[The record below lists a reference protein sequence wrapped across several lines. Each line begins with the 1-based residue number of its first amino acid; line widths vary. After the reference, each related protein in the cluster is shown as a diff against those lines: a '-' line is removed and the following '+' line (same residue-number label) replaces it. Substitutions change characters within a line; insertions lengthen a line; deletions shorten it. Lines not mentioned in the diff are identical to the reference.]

1 MESQTEETKD
11 SKQKHPGWKKMI
23 AIAIKSMND
32 GTASKSEIQNYIQVN
47 YPSTQYKISKGSAF
61 QSTLTN
67 NLKKFK
73 YDEQT
78 KQYRVSEKKCNK
90 KVSQRKGSAPKPPRR
105 TQISLSHKIINSN
118 GHKNIDNIMI
128 DTLYVSD
135 YVSKHKLNPSK
146 LLSQIENESEYIP
159 RSKMTFTIYGKTM
172 ELPRDKQF
180 YGDTLQNGYK
190 PLYRYGGNYLPK
202 VYDFPKTLKMLRD
215 KVKEY
220 QYCNHC
226 VLNRYKNGTDYIGFH
241 RDKTKDF
248 LVNSGVIILS
258 FGTERILRFK
268 RDDNIIKKIILKAN
282 NNNNDKVEID
292 MIKKLPKLVNLRLK
306 SGSLCFVGDKTNTY
320 YKHSIVKQSK
330 NVIKGKR
337 ISLTLRN
344 IHTQFKPGK
353 NGKPA
358 TIIEATKK

>member
-1 MESQTEETKD
+1 MKLFYLSRFSTYPKRSVNTMHMLHRMKFALPSNAVLINQ
-11 SKQKHPGWKKMI
+11 SIFLQKR
-23 AIAIKSMND
+23 MNLSP
-32 GTASKSEIQNYIQVN
+32 A
-47 YPSTQYKISKGSAF
+47 
-61 QSTLTN
+61 
-67 NLKKFK
+67 LKKRK
-73 YDEQT
+73 LNNSISIDKT
-78 KQYRVSEKKCNK
+78 LKMEKEAIISSK
-90 KVSQRKGSAPKPPRR
+90 
-105 TQISLSHKIINSN
+105 TEIISLSHKIINSN